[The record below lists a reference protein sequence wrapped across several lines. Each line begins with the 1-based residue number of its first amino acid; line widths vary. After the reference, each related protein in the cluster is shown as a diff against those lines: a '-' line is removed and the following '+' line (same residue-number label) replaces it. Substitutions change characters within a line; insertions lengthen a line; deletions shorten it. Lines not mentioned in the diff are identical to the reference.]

1 MNIPLLFSR
10 RYLFA
15 RRSTNAINIITGI
28 SVVGVAIGTAALVL
42 VLSVFN
48 GFEDL
53 LAGLFGH
60 FNPEVKVTPAKGKTF
75 APDSLVL
82 SNIRALP
89 GVLVVSETLEE
100 IAFFEYD
107 NSQDFGVL
115 KGVDSLFARVNNI
128 DSTLREGVY
137 LLQNGDLNCAVVG
150 AGVRNKLTI
159 NVNNPLTNMMV
170 YMPTTEA
177 GGALSNPFKTRMIYP
192 VGTFAIQQDFDNQYI
207 LTNLNFVR
215 ELLDASPGTV
225 SSLEIKC
232 RSKSDVPKVKDQIR
246 RLLGSDFVVRDE
258 YEQNEAFFKVMQL
271 EKWMGFAIT
280 SLMLVLMAFNTVG
293 ALWMI
298 VLDKQKD
305 ISILKGMGA
314 TDSMVRQIFL
324 LEGLLLTLLGMSIGF
339 LIAVVLYT
347 AQKQY
352 GLIGIP
358 QGFLVESYPIEMRWA
373 DFVPVTA
380 TVIGIGLLA
389 SLLPARRAVQVPAF
403 LREE

>member
-1 MNIPLLFSR
+1 M
-10 RYLFA
+10 
-15 RRSTNAINIITGI
+15 
-28 SVVGVAIGTAALVL
+28 
-42 VLSVFN
+42 
-48 GFEDL
+48 
-53 LAGLFGH
+53 
-60 FNPEVKVTPAKGKTF
+60 
-75 APDSLVL
+75 
-82 SNIRALP
+82 
-89 GVLVVSETLEE
+89 
-100 IAFFEYD
+100 
-107 NSQDFGVL
+107 
-115 KGVDSLFARVNNI
+115 
-128 DSTLREGVY
+128 
-137 LLQNGDLNCAVVG
+137 VG
-150 AGVRNKLTI
+150 AGVRNKLTV
-159 NVNNPLTNMMV
+159 NVNNPLTTMMV

-215 ELLDASPGTV
+215 ELLDAPPGTV

-232 RSKSDVPKVKDQIR
+232 RSKSDVSKVKDQIR
-246 RLLGSDFVVRDE
+246 TLLGSDFVVRDE

-314 TDSMVRQIFL
+314 TDGTVRRIFL

-358 QGFLVESYPIEMRWA
+358 QGFLVDSYPIEMRWA
-373 DFVPVTA
+373 DFIPVTT

-389 SLLPARRAVQVPAF
+389 SLLPARRAVQVSAF